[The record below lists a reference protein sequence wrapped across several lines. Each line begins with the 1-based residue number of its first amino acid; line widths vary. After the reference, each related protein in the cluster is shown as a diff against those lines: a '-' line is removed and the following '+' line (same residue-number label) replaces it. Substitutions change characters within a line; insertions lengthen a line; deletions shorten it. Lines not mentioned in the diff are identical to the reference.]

1 MRRQPRARAGTHNG
15 LMTGLPRKAT
25 VFRKAIAK
33 ARRQV

>member
-1 MRRQPRARAGTHNG
+1 MKRRPRVWAGTNNG